1 VSASFAVR
9 PSEYEA
15 LKEYVIKFI
24 RENTVSSNTALV
36 ILNGLR
42 MPQVL
47 VDYGLRAKMEVLTV
61 QDAEKAAKAGGA
73 EIVEITGR
81 RGLIGALAGLG
92 CHDLGIKAAGLPED
106 W

>member
-1 VSASFAVR
+1 
-9 PSEYEA
+9 
-15 LKEYVIKFI
+15 
-24 RENTVSSNTALV
+24 
-36 ILNGLR
+36 
-42 MPQVL
+42 M
-47 VDYGLRAKMEVLTV
+47 DYGLRAKVEILTV
-61 QDAEKAAKAGGA
+61 PDAEKAAKEGGA